1 MTDIKNFQSNWLK
14 IEKKSYNGIEE
25 INTYYIGYILIKKF
39 GDYENIHNVN
49 TLYLIIHSTTGH
61 FIKEKNAK
69 KYLIINSTDKSEEVL
84 SGVRSQIKTLKMVE
98 KNCFIKKIMQKLKLI
113 LTMIYLWTNH

>member
-1 MTDIKNFQSNWLK
+1 MIDIKNFQSNWLK
-14 IEKKSYNGIEE
+14 IEKKSYNGIED
-25 INTYYIGYILIKKF
+25 INTYYIGYISIKKF
-39 GDYENIHNVN
+39 GDYENIHSVN

-61 FIKEKNAK
+61 FKEKNAK
-69 KYLIINSTDKSEEVL
+69 KYLIINSTDKYEEVL

-98 KNCFIKKIMQKLKLI
+98 KNCFIKKNMQKLKLI